1 MKNKTIL
8 LSLCFCILLPSCSS
22 SPQREEELSEKSLIS
37 IRESYTVD
45 IFSEGEVKT
54 TPLQSAYTYEEAYSK
69 SELVVFTS
77 QVQKIDSSFERGNKF
92 YLYQI
97 SEGYIAKSL
106 RKIKPRSK
114 ILFLSNH
121 SLFNGESVTDS
132 VSLFLMPLTGY
143 KLLKNNIDIHYQW
156 LSGAPFLRRISYFNQ
171 KY

>member
-54 TPLQSAYTYEEAYSK
+54 APLQSAYTYEEAYSK

-97 SEGYIAKSL
+97 SEGYIAKFL

-171 KY
+171 KH